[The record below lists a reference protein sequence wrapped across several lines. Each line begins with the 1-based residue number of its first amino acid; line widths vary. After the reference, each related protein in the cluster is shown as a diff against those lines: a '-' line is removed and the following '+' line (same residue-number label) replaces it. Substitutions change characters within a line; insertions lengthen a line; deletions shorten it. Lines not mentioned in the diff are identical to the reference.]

1 MKRSFRGLATF
12 LGGAAFVALTCF
24 AGPNCQPSGG
34 DLGGNSGEQG
44 GSGDG
49 GSSHGGS
56 GGSGQGGSAQGGSG
70 DGGQGGKASGGSGGS
85 DATGGK
91 TSNGGSGSGGKSSG
105 GSGGSGDG
113 GKASGGS
120 GGSNNGGT
128 TTSAGGSSAGGTPSA
143 GGSTTPA
150 GGASGGSTGAVTC
163 TTDLMTLRTGTD
175 ANWIPSNPQS
185 CGVQGAVYAYSDGS
199 TCTSPSP
206 ISATPCVSGS
216 AGCCIS
222 GATVVDEKSTKWGCG
237 LGIDLNSSG
246 GTSATKSAYAGTA
259 KGFKI
264 TLSGTVATGQK
275 IRIMYSS
282 AETDP
287 TGGTSPYKEVTGVG
301 TYSVLFSD
309 ATCPTWA
316 TGTKCSV
323 VSGSAAYAI
332 KVQIAGG
339 STSTDSV
346 GAFKDLCITSLTPL

>member
-12 LGGAAFVALTCF
+12 LGGAAFIALTCF

-34 DLGGNSGEQG
+34 DLGGN
-44 GSGDG
+44 GDG
-49 GSSHGGS
+49 GSTGDGGKSSGGSSGS

-70 DGGQGGKASGGSGGS
+70 DGGKSSGGAAGSGDGGKSSGGS
-85 DATGGK
+85 
-91 TSNGGSGSGGKSSG
+91 TSSGGKSSG
-105 GSGGSGDG
+105 GAAGSGDG
-113 GKASGGS
+113 GKSSGGS
-120 GGSNNGGT
+120 
-128 TTSAGGSSAGGTPSA
+128 SAGGSSAGGSSA
-143 GGSTTPA
+143 GGSSAGGSSAGGATTPA
-150 GGASGGSTGAVTC
+150 GGAGGGSTSAATC

-175 ANWIPSNPQS
+175 NNWIPSNPQT
-185 CGVQGAVYAYSDGS
+185 CGVQGAIYAYSDGT

-206 ISATPCVSGS
+206 ISATPCVSGA

-222 GATVVDEKSTKWGCG
+222 GTTVIDEKSAKWGCG
-237 LGIDLNSSG
+237 IGIDLNSSG
-246 GTSATKSAYAGTA
+246 GTTATKKAYAGAA

-264 TLSGTVATGQK
+264 TLAGTVATGQK

-287 TGGTSPYKEVTGVG
+287 SGGTSPYKEVTGVG

-339 STSTDSV
+339 SATTDSV